1 MSSNVEGRQARESNH
16 NRGSKQGTTLGA
28 GVQQPQPSRSTQA
41 LYLNANGGELPYEA
55 MTPRSPANQ
64 HGKDNHRV
72 REHAS
77 NSLRRS
83 SKNR

>member
-16 NRGSKQGTTLGA
+16 NRGSKQGPLGT
-28 GVQQPQPSRSTQA
+28 GVQQPQPSRSSQG
-41 LYLNANGGELPYEA
+41 LYLNANGGEVPYEA

-64 HGKDNHRV
+64 RGNDNHRV